1 MTNSSLAN
9 LGPRT
14 QESDRTRQSEPEQQ
28 TQESSVHNKAN
39 RNNKPRTQES
49 ERTRQ
54 CKPKQQ
60 TQDTGV
66 RGTRNTKPE
75 QQTQDTGVRR
85 HKKKRTGAKKPGHRS
100 PTEQDKAL
108 EQQSQDPGVRPH
120 KTMEKNNKPRTQ
132 ESDRYG
138 TVYCACRYYSTPFY
152 TIPFYARLRP
162 DPGCLGLLSQ
172 DVLHQDDLNSAG
184 GEERVASC
192 FCGCRA

>member
-1 MTNSSLAN
+1 MLI
-9 LGPRT
+9 G
-14 QESDRTRQSEPEQQ
+14 
-28 TQESSVHNKAN
+28 
-39 RNNKPRTQES
+39 
-49 ERTRQ
+49 
-54 CKPKQQ
+54 
-60 TQDTGV
+60 
-66 RGTRNTKPE
+66 GTRNTKPE

-85 HKKKRTGAKKPGHRS
+85 HKKHQTGAANTGHRSPTAQEKRTGAKNPGHRS

-172 DVLHQDDLNSAG
+172 DVLHQDDLNAAG
-184 GEERVASC
+184 GGGARGFVFLRV
-192 FCGCRA
+192 